1 MIEAALSVLGSIAS
15 IGAAIWSYIEAKK
28 ASKAATKAEQ
38 VRSEMIDR
46 RKLVEVSQLLVE
58 TRRVLQSVS
67 RVGPAC
73 TERKLKGIDCSEIA
87 RDVEQYSRLLG
98 EHEIHFYVA
107 FQNQARQLR
116 AALVPDI
123 QSLASATLFE
133 EKKAAG
139 MRLYEKIDNF
149 SPTVNELLDEK
160 RETSTITQ
168 SQEQP

>member
-1 MIEAALSVLGSIAS
+1 MIEAALSILGSIAS
-15 IGAAIWSYIEAKK
+15 IGAAIWSYIEAKRSREA
-28 ASKAATKAEQ
+28 ASRAEQ

-98 EHEIHFYVA
+98 EHETHFFMT
-107 FQNQARQLR
+107 FQNQAKQLR
-116 AALVPDI
+116 AALVQDI
-123 QSLASATLFE
+123 QSLASATIFE

-149 SPTVNELLDEK
+149 SPAVKELLDEK
-160 RETSTITQ
+160 RETSTLAQ
-168 SQEQP
+168 SQE